1 MTAAERTERSRSG
14 AGTGGL
20 TGGLPGFVPEEEER
34 YLPVITRRFSGLIA
48 LPDIIMI
55 RRDGHCFRIILEN
68 REYRMYCRREELE
81 RYLDDRFCL
90 MVAGWYINFGQVSH
104 MEQGTVWFR
113 DGSLAVPGRDA
124 YIRTRQRFNIYIREY
139 TGVLQRTGQFLR
151 GTGSAALSDRG
162 HSRS

>member
-1 MTAAERTERSRSG
+1 
-14 AGTGGL
+14 
-20 TGGLPGFVPEEEER
+20 
-34 YLPVITRRFSGLIA
+34 
-48 LPDIIMI
+48 
-55 RRDGHCFRIILEN
+55 
-68 REYRMYCRREELE
+68 MYCRREELE

>member
-1 MTAAERTERSRSG
+1 MQNTEPEVIYVAEE
-14 AGTGGL
+14 
-20 TGGLPGFVPEEEER
+20 VQ
-34 YLPVITRRFSGLIA
+34 YLPVITRRFSGLVA
-48 LPDIIMI
+48 LKDIIMI
-55 RRDGHCFRIILEN
+55 RRDGHCFRIILKN

-139 TGVLQRTGQFLR
+139 TGTPRTAGPFCVR
-151 GTGSAALSDRG
+151 NDSGALS
-162 HSRS
+162 SREPVRF